1 VSDIMRRLF
10 RLPWRTRRQIGAD
23 VDEELRFHLD
33 MRVDELRALGM
44 SAEAAR
50 REAVRQ
56 FGDIEDARRY
66 IAGVDLDTEA
76 AHRRTEYMGDLRQ
89 DVVYALRKL
98 RAAPAFTVAIVLTLA
113 LGIGANT
120 AIFSVVNGV
129 LLKSLPF
136 PAPERI
142 VRLRFIYD
150 GQPDAGSPPE
160 LRDFRTRSR
169 TVQSFAM
176 YTGAAMNLVRDGAD
190 PELLVGVQVS
200 ANWFRILGVSPMLG
214 RAFADGEDHEGA
226 AKIVLLSEGI
236 WRRDFN
242 ADPTIVG
249 RAIRLNGE
257 LATVIGVVP
266 KAGAYPLTADVW
278 TPLVFTTEQLADDYR
293 GARYLQMIG
302 RLAPGATVEKAQREL
317 SQISAGIAAAFPQKY
332 RSLSIQPVPLQSAI
346 VGDLRR
352 PLLVIMGAVAF
363 VLLIAC
369 ANVANLLLV
378 KATGRES
385 EMAVRAALGAG
396 RTRLVRQLVTE
407 SMLLSFLG
415 ATAGLL
421 LARWGMAALLR
432 FAPPDLQLLV
442 GSGALDGRTLGLTV
456 LIAVITGLV
465 FGLLPAVH
473 VGGDV
478 ASALRAGSRGARSR
492 HTAARTRGGIV
503 VAEVALAVTLL
514 VGAGLLL
521 RSFQHLL
528 AVDPGF
534 RPDGALTFRVSL
546 PSRSY
551 ESDTAQ
557 RAFVTAFQTRLQTI
571 PGVTSAAIAS
581 ALPMDGSDFTLSFS
595 VRGRPPVP
603 PSQQPSTTLLSATPE
618 FFPAMGIPLVRG
630 RLYSRE
636 AQPGT
641 PKEIVVSK
649 EFVKRFF
656 PNEEAIG
663 KYIDLGWSV
672 DGDRRGGMIVGI
684 VGDVKQTGLGQETEP
699 LLYLPYAQAP
709 LQSLRVVLRA
719 SVPPSTLTK
728 PARAALRE
736 VDRELPMFSIKPLT
750 DYVSSSIESQRFYA
764 TLLSVFAAVAL
775 TLAAIGLYGVIAYVV
790 SQRAHELGVRV
801 ALGATSRRIATMVVG
816 QGLTLSLAGVAVG
829 VVAALV
835 MTRVLGALLFGV
847 STLDPLTFAGVALL
861 LVIVAALASYL
872 PARRASRVDPLIAMR
887 GE

>member
-1 VSDIMRRLF
+1 MRRRLF
-10 RLPWRTRRQIGAD
+10 RLPWRTERQIGAD

-33 MRVDELRALGM
+33 MRVDEFRALGM
-44 SAEAAR
+44 SADAAR
-50 REAVRQ
+50 NEAERQ
-56 FGDIEDARRY
+56 FGDVEEARRY
-66 IAGVDLDTEA
+66 IAGVDRATEA
-76 AHRRTEYMGDLRQ
+76 AYRRTEFMGDLRQ
-89 DVVYALRKL
+89 DIVYAVRKL
-98 RAAPAFTVAIVLTLA
+98 RAAPAFTIAVALTLA

-129 LLKSLPF
+129 LLKALPF
-136 PAPERI
+136 PEPDRI

-176 YTGAAMNLVRDGAD
+176 YTGRAVNLVRNGAD

-214 RAFADGEDHEGA
+214 RAFSDGEDQEGA
-226 AKIVLLSEGI
+226 PKVALLSEGV

-242 ADPTIVG
+242 ADPAIVG
-249 RAIRLNGE
+249 KAIRLNGE
-257 LATVIGVVP
+257 QVTVIGVVSQ
-266 KAGAYPLTADVW
+266 ARAYPLTADVW
-278 TPLVFTTEQLADDYR
+278 TPLLFTTEQLADENR

-302 RLAPGATVEKAQREL
+302 RLAPGATIDQAQREL
-317 SQISAGIAAAFPQKY
+317 SRIGAEIAAAFPQKY
-332 RSLSIQPVPLQSAI
+332 KSLTMQPVPLRSAI

-352 PLLVIMGAVAF
+352 PLLVIMGAVGF

-378 KATGRES
+378 RATGRES
-385 EMAVRAALGAG
+385 EMAVRTALGAG
-396 RTRLVRQLVTE
+396 RHRLVRQLVTE
-407 SMLLSFLG
+407 SMLLSLIG
-415 ATAGLL
+415 AGAGLL
-421 LARWGMAALLR
+421 LAIWGMTGLLH
-432 FAPPDLQLLV
+432 FAPSDLQLLI
-442 GSGALDGRTLGLTV
+442 GSARLDGRPLGLTIV
-456 LIAVITGLV
+456 IAAATGLI
-465 FGLLPAVH
+465 FGLLPALH

-478 ASALRAGSRGARSR
+478 AAALRAGSRGARSR
-492 HTAARTRGGIV
+492 HLAARTRGGIV
-503 VAEVALAVTLL
+503 IAEVALAVTLL

-534 RPDGALTFRVSL
+534 RPEGALTFRVAL
-546 PSRSY
+546 PARSY
-551 ESDTAQ
+551 ASDTAQ
-557 RAFVTAFQTRLQTI
+557 RAFVNALETRLKAI
-571 PGVTSAAIAS
+571 PGVSQSAIAS

-595 VRGRPPVP
+595 VQGRPPLP

-630 RLYSRE
+630 RLYTRD

-641 PKEIVVSK
+641 PKEIVVSR

-672 DGDRRGGMIVGI
+672 DGDRRGGVIVGV

-709 LQSLRVVLRA
+709 LPSLRVVLRA
-719 SVPPSTLTK
+719 SISPASLTK
-728 PARAALRE
+728 PARAALRV
-736 VDRELPMFSIKPLT
+736 VDRELPMFAIKPLR
-750 DYVSSSIESQRFYA
+750 DYVAGSIESQRFYA
-764 TLLSVFAAVAL
+764 MLLSVFAAVAL
-775 TLAAIGLYGVIAYVV
+775 MLAAIGLYGVIAYAV
-790 SQRAHELGVRV
+790 SQRTHELGVRV
-801 ALGATSRRIATMVVG
+801 ALGATSRRIAAMVVG
-816 QGLTLSLAGVAVG
+816 QGLTLSAVG
-829 VVAALV
+829 VVVGIAAAFLL
-835 MTRVLGALLFGV
+835 TRVLRALLFDV
-847 STLDPLTFAGVALL
+847 SILDPITFGAVALL
-861 LVIVAALASYL
+861 LVLVATLASYL